1 MPTEDEVAVLAAND
15 AFYAAFDAE
24 DAAAMDLVWAKDGPC
39 ACIHPG
45 WDPLVGR
52 VAVLDAWRQILSGGR
67 APSIRVDSARV
78 LVYGGAQSRDGDV
91 AIVLCVERVTQRGGP
106 GAALLAATNVFVRQ
120 EGTWRISH
128 HHAGPVSQDQEKES
142 VPPEKLN

>member
-1 MPTEDEVAVLAAND
+1 MPTDEEIAVLAAND

-24 DAAAMDLVWAKDGPC
+24 DVSGMDNVWAQDAPC

-52 VAVLDAWRQILSGGR
+52 IAVIDAWKRILSGGG

-78 LVYGGAQSRDGDV
+78 LVYGDV
-91 AIVLCVERVTQRGGP
+91 ALVVCVERVTQRGGP
-106 GAALLAATNVFVRQ
+106 GAALLAATNVFIRQ
-120 EGTWRISH
+120 NGSWRISH
-128 HHAGPVSQDQEKES
+128 HHAGPVSPHDESAS
-142 VPPEKLN
+142 VPREKMN

>member
-1 MPTEDEVAVLAAND
+1 MPSDDEVAVLAAND

-24 DAAAMDLVWAKDGPC
+24 DVAAMDVVWAENAPC

-52 VAVLDAWRQILSGGR
+52 VAVIDAWRQILSGGR

-78 LVYGGAQSRDGDV
+78 LVYGDV
-91 AIVLCVERVTQRGGP
+91 ALVLCVERVTQRGGP
-106 GAALLAATNVFVRQ
+106 GAALLAATNVFIRQ
-120 EGTWRISH
+120 NGAWRISH
-128 HHAGPVSQDQEKES
+128 HHAGPVSQHEETPS

>member
-1 MPTEDEVAVLAAND
+1 MATEEEVLVLAAND

-24 DAAAMDLVWAKDGPC
+24 DAAAMDRLWATEAPC

-52 VAVLDAWRQILSGGR
+52 SAVIEAWSRILSGGR

-78 LVYGGAQSRDGDV
+78 LVYGEV
-91 AIVLCVERVTQRGGP
+91 AVVLCVEHVTQRGGP

-120 EGTWRISH
+120 AGDWRISH
-128 HHAGPVSQDQEKES
+128 HHAGPVSQSDDDPS